1 MEEYV
6 LVALE
11 DYDKV
16 IKYGPVLLEDPST
29 YPVPEGNRIMLA
41 SEALAQGY
49 RYPEGGAAFAPE
61 GEDAEAGEETGDG
74 ESDNDADGEP
84 AEDHGQG
91 ARGAQGREGGQGAQ
105 AQPGSGRKRRGK
117 ARDDDSEK

>member
-11 DYDKV
+11 EWDKV
-16 IKYGPVLLEDPST
+16 IKYGPILLEDPST

-41 SEALAQGY
+41 SEALAAGY
-49 RYPEGGAAFAPE
+49 RYPEGGAASVPE
-61 GEDAEAGEETGDG
+61 GEEEAGDG

-84 AEDHGQG
+84 AEDHGKG
-91 ARGAQGREGGQGAQ
+91 KRGAQGREGGQGAQ